1 MDQENNKKSEIL
13 NNSTN
18 IKESS
23 DSNEIDYKELF
34 QGVIRKKKWA
44 ISAGAISFLAV
55 LGYTLNQRIT
65 NPIYSG
71 TFRLLIKDPIS
82 NSSRSTGD
90 LNVNSTAF
98 YQELAANNQ
107 KYDID
112 SLISLLGSPTFLE
125 PLAKKYDVSPIKLAD
140 QINISVPRNTNFFRS
155 TASVLNVEYQTK
167 SKITGDRMIKD
178 LSKVLKKKK
187 ISLRKENVA
196 VALF

>member
-1 MDQENNKKSEIL
+1 LDQENNKKSEIL

-167 SKITGDRMIKD
+167 SKITGDRM
-178 LSKVLKKKK
+178 
-187 ISLRKENVA
+187 
-196 VALF
+196 